1 MLPFPSLPLTMSLSK
16 DVSSSFLIAPDLLHD
31 SRANYLPW
39 KAALF
44 KIAASQLP
52 TLFVSGCLFLV
63 QTQQEYDAFPLHI
76 VSRNVIAQPKFALKS
91 P

>member
-1 MLPFPSLPLTMSLSK
+1 MSLSR
-16 DVSSSFLIAPDLLHD
+16 DIPSSFHFHIVPDLLND
-31 SRANYLPW
+31 PRTNYRLPW

-63 QTQQEYDAFPLHI
+63 QTQLEYDAFPLHI
-76 VSRNVIAQPKFALKS
+76 VSGNVIAKPKLATLPS